1 MRISLPLVW
10 LVPFFIFGL
19 LIGRQ
24 FPSVVYLWLAAV
36 ALLAQGFVWRRRHWP
51 EVLAVAFWLL
61 LGAARMTHA
70 VQEVGTGR
78 STTDKALSAM
88 RTHAHRAQAQL
99 MLRMERAGLDGET
112 LALTSALL
120 LGRRSQLSYETRHAF
135 FETGTGHL
143 LALSGLHLGI
153 VYGVLHLLFLSFVG
167 HTRWRWHALPPL
179 LLCIWGYTML
189 AGAPN
194 SLVRAA
200 IMCSMLAIGSL
211 SERHVVSLHSLAVA
225 ALVVLMISPR
235 ALYDVGFQLSF
246 VCVFFILA
254 LYLPI
259 HEIFCLWIVRG
270 GRLLSMLGVA
280 LVAQL
285 GAMPL
290 IAYHFHTFALLAPLL
305 SPVLIPLTALII
317 YGGLLLLLLPWHV
330 LAVALTCVVR
340 AELWIVGQCV
350 RVPGAT
356 LHDIYVPTW
365 AVVLT
370 YVLLLCATL
379 RLHVKFRAG
388 DFRNTPGGF
397 E

>member
-51 EVLAVAFWLL
+51 EALAVAFWLL
-61 LGAARMTHA
+61 LGAARMTYA

-179 LLCIWGYTML
+179 LLCIWGYTVL

-211 SERHVVSLHSLAVA
+211 SERHVVSLHSL
-225 ALVVLMISPR
+225 
-235 ALYDVGFQLSF
+235 SF

-259 HEIFCLWIVRG
+259 HEIFCLWKVRG

-290 IAYHFHTFALLAPLL
+290 IAYHFHTLALLESPL